1 MLTKLESVINTLQQK
16 RLDHC
21 TQNKEKG
28 IALLGTVFVLSLVM
42 GLLVWSTLVMTRQG
56 AASSYQT
63 NNANQARTAAL
74 IGVSAIQKYAQEQFL
89 PSANSSAVANNI
101 PVGSTASA
109 ALNISTPYMAA
120 TVYSVVTS
128 NTFSATAN
136 PSDEYITANSTGTS
150 GNSTERAGAV
160 LSVIL
165 VSQTLPNRIT
175 LNGNAT
181 ISGSQFGGA
190 TIGAVAGST
199 INGTKVTSSTTIGT
213 LPVNVISS
221 TPIVNSSGFQQYASI
236 ELLYKNGDPE
246 LIIPQSAGSLYSVAP
261 GTYNMTCTTI
271 GCTPSTSS
279 TTTSA
284 ATAFST
290 LGITLSPPQNSSS
303 LATWTIRNQLNGFI
317 YSDSNVN
324 LYLSNGSPYLSVV
337 AQGIIQTLTSSGTDS
352 ATSEIYNPFATSP
365 DICKSF
371 TPVCKNGSPIPYL
384 LSVSLVSGSGINI
397 ANGTTIGGNIGSNG
411 EIDYIGGGSHTVN
424 GNIVATGINASNGSS
439 ISISGSTKGKLSLNN
454 NAFGLQQI
462 SMFSFYWE

>member
-1 MLTKLESVINTLQQK
+1 M
-16 RLDHC
+16 
-21 TQNKEKG
+21 QNKEKG

-63 NNANQARTAAL
+63 NNANQARAAAL
-74 IGVSAIQKYAQEQFL
+74 IGVSAIQQYAQEQFGQ
-89 PSANSSAVANNI
+89 SANSSAVANNI

-120 TVYSVVTS
+120 TVSSVVTA

-136 PSDEYITANSTGTS
+136 PSDDYITANSTGTS
-150 GNSTERAGAV
+150 GNSTERAGAI
-160 LSVIL
+160 LSVQL

-181 ISGSQFGGA
+181 INGSQFGGA

-199 INGTKVTSSTTIGT
+199 INGTKITSSTTIGS

-221 TPIVNSSGFQQYASI
+221 TPKVISSGFQQYASI
-236 ELLYKNGDPE
+236 ELLYNKGDPE

-261 GTYNMTCTTI
+261 GTYNMTCTQS
-271 GCTPSTSS
+271 GCTP
-279 TTTSA
+279 TTSA

-303 LATWTIRNQLNGFI
+303 LATWTISNQLNGFI

-324 LYLSNGSPYLSVV
+324 LYLSKGSPYLSVV
-337 AQGIIQTLTSSGTDS
+337 AQGIIQTLTSRGTDS
-352 ATSEIYNPFATSP
+352 ATGESYNPFATSP
-365 DICKSF
+365 AICQSF
-371 TPVCKNGSPIPYL
+371 TPCLLYTSPSPR
-384 LSVSLVSGSGINI
+384 
-397 ANGTTIGGNIGSNG
+397 
-411 EIDYIGGGSHTVN
+411 D
-424 GNIVATGINASNGSS
+424 
-439 ISISGSTKGKLSLNN
+439 
-454 NAFGLQQI
+454 
-462 SMFSFYWE
+462 

>member
-1 MLTKLESVINTLQQK
+1 MNILRHYLTPRHEPKSCAC
-16 RLDHC
+16 D
-21 TQNKEKG
+21 KEHG

-42 GLLVWSTLVMTRQG
+42 GLLAWGTLAMTRQG
-56 AASSYQT
+56 ATSSYQT

-74 IGVSAIQKYAQEQFL
+74 IGVSAIQQYAQKQFRG
-89 PSANSSAVANNI
+89 SANSSAIANNI

-109 ALNISTPYMAA
+109 ALRLSDPYIAA
-120 TVYSVVTS
+120 TVYSVVTA

-136 PSDEYITANSTGTS
+136 YSDEYLTVNSIGSS
-150 GNSTERAGAV
+150 GNSTARAGAV
-160 LSVIL
+160 LSVQL
-165 VSQTLPNRIT
+165 ASQTLPNRIT

-181 ISGSQFGGA
+181 INGSQFDGA

-199 INGTKVTSSTTIGT
+199 INGTKVTSSTTIGS
-213 LPVNVISS
+213 LPVNVISL

-236 ELLYKNGDPE
+236 ELLYNNGDPE
-246 LIIPQSAGSLYSVAP
+246 LIVPQSAGSLYSVAP
-261 GTYNMTCTTI
+261 GTYNMTCTTS

-284 ATAFST
+284 ATAFNT
-290 LGITLSPPQNSSS
+290 LGITLSPPQNSSP
-303 LATWTIRNQLNGFI
+303 LATWTILNQLNGFI

-337 AQGIIQTLTSSGTDS
+337 AQGIIQTLTSSGKDS
-352 ATSEIYNPFATSP
+352 ATGESYNPFATSP
-365 DICKSF
+365 DICQSF

-384 LSVSLVSGSGINI
+384 LSVSLVSDNGINI

-424 GNIVATGINASNGSS
+424 GNIVATGINASTGSS
-439 ISISGSTKGKLSLNN
+439 ISISSSTKGNLSSNN
-454 NAFGLQQI
+454 NAFGQQQI
-462 SMFSFYWE
+462 SMSSFYWE

>member
-1 MLTKLESVINTLQQK
+1 MLTKLESVIITLQQK

-21 TQNKEKG
+21 MQNKEKG

-63 NNANQARTAAL
+63 NNANQARAAAL
-74 IGVSAIQKYAQEQFL
+74 IGVSAIQQYAQEQFGQ
-89 PSANSSAVANNI
+89 SANSSAVANNI

-120 TVYSVVTS
+120 TVSSVVTA

-136 PSDEYITANSTGTS
+136 PSDDYITANSTGTS
-150 GNSTERAGAV
+150 GNSTERAGAI
-160 LSVIL
+160 LSVQL

-181 ISGSQFGGA
+181 INGSQFGGA

-199 INGTKVTSSTTIGT
+199 INGTKITSSTTIGS

-221 TPIVNSSGFQQYASI
+221 TPKVISSGFQQYASI
-236 ELLYKNGDPE
+236 ELLYNKGDPE

-261 GTYNMTCTTI
+261 GTYNMTCTQS
-271 GCTPSTSS
+271 GCTP
-279 TTTSA
+279 TTSA

-303 LATWTIRNQLNGFI
+303 LATWTISNQLNGFI

-324 LYLSNGSPYLSVV
+324 LYLSKGSPYLSVV
-337 AQGIIQTLTSSGTDS
+337 AQGIIQTLTSRGTDS
-352 ATSEIYNPFATSP
+352 ATGESYNPFATSP
-365 DICKSF
+365 AICQSF
-371 TPVCKNGSPIPYL
+371 TPVCKNGAPIPYL
-384 LSVSLVSGSGINI
+384 LSVSLVSDSGINI

-424 GNIVATGINASNGSS
+424 GNIVATGINASSGSS
-439 ISISGSTKGKLSLNN
+439 ISISGSTKGNLSSNN
-454 NAFGLQQI
+454 NAFGQQQI
-462 SMFSFYWE
+462 SMSSFYWE